1 MSKIERPD
9 IVAEILSG
17 SPQTSNNQDIL
28 DIEETSTGS
37 DVGKSAVSG
46 GLRGLL
52 SLLGLGGDI
61 QQISRLAESSATAG
75 AQRQLQ
81 DPEALA
87 NLPSGLQRAIKKQA
101 EVEPTSITDRT
112 LFPTSQQ
119 VISTVEPALPILGY
133 EPKTSLGRIAQSA
146 GEFAGGGV
154 PGKISAAPLAART
167 IGFGGIGAT
176 GATAEEV
183 LNVPQEAVSLPLM
196 AIAGGVSS
204 RVRPLEKALADTQ
217 VTGKARET
225 MQAAKELDFPLTA
238 VEAMEQPEL
247 DSLLLGAMRREDSS
261 KDIAEK
267 FITPRATASEAAVS
281 KQLEGLLLPDI
292 PQPKTTAKEAQEA
305 SKAVMGEVRKERTN
319 IVEPFYKAAES
330 ERLADTQSIQSL
342 IDEANSLIKSNRYSK
357 ETVSQLNYFIK
368 RISDKVTTKTKEP
381 KGRTI
386 LAPRKK
392 DKSKI
397 VPTNEISRLD
407 SVQRDISSRLKLPQE
422 SPNAVQ
428 QEARGVVGALNQKLD
443 DILVN
448 SSDNIRIGREKY
460 KEATIEIVDD
470 IGDTGI
476 AVIEA
481 TPEINMNTVVDV
493 IKNESIATPTTITK
507 LANALNQK
515 DPEVFSKIA
524 SYYLR
529 NAAKSSV
536 KPGQEITSGAQF
548 AKTVAGTKADKERLD
563 AILTGVARAKGL
575 NPKTVTSGFDK
586 LLDVMFASGRLS
598 QMKGAKVKV
607 DVPSPTDKGLLSAS
621 FVQPGKPIGDFFA
634 RRRNQ
639 KFFDGFTK
647 ALMSDDALTALE
659 ELAGASVNSRRFQA
673 LVSTIIASSR
683 ELAPTVE
690 TE

>member
-1 MSKIERPD
+1 MNDKQKELLKKFQK
-9 IVAEILSG
+9 EN
-17 SPQTSNNQDIL
+17 T
-28 DIEETSTGS
+28 ETSTGV

-119 VISTVEPALPILGY
+119 VISTVEPALPIVGY
-133 EPKTSLGRIAQSA
+133 EPKTAMGRIAQSA

-176 GATAEEV
+176 GASAEEV
-183 LNVPQEAVSLPLM
+183 LNVPQEYVSLPLTVL
-196 AIAGGVSS
+196 AGGISS
-204 RVRPLEKALADTQ
+204 RAKPLEKALFDTLSDS
-217 VTGKARET
+217 GKARET

-238 VEAMEQPEL
+238 VEAIGKPEL
-247 DSLLLGAMRREDSS
+247 DSLLLEAMRRKDSS

-267 FITPRATASEAAVS
+267 FITPRESASEAAVS
-281 KQLEGLLLPDI
+281 KQLEGLLGTPDI
-292 PQPKTTAKEAQEA
+292 DQPLTEAR
-305 SKAVMGEVRKERTN
+305 KIGEGVRKVMSDVKKQRTAITSPYFN
-319 IVEPFYKAAES
+319 LTKTETVK
-330 ERLADTQSIQSL
+330 DTNALQEL
-342 IDEANSLIKSNRYSK
+342 IDDMALALREGDLTNKA
-357 ETVSQLNYFIK
+357 ETIVNNNLLK
-368 RISDKVTTKTKEP
+368 RISTPIKNEKGEITGYKIKKGLDNINKLDEVHREVLSELKTPESRDSIDK
-381 KGRTI
+381 I
-386 LAPRKK
+386 NAY
-392 DKSKI
+392 KI
-397 VPTNEISRLD
+397 QEFNSRLD
-407 SVQRDISSRLKLPQE
+407 NIILDSSENLKKGREIFKNVTEAMVNDIGETGLSDIAKSAAATDSTITMDFIVDFVTNKNVATPQTVNKM
-422 SPNAVQ
+422 SL
-428 QEARGVVGALNQKLD
+428 ALNE
-443 DILVN
+443 VN
-448 SSDNIRIGREKY
+448 
-460 KEATIEIVDD
+460 
-470 IGDTGI
+470 
-476 AVIEA
+476 
-481 TPEINMNTVVDV
+481 PELF
-493 IKNESIATPTTITK
+493 P
-507 LANALNQK
+507 
-515 DPEVFSKIA
+515 KIA

-575 NPKTVTSGFDK
+575 NPKKVTSGFDK

-634 RRRNQ
+634 RRRNK

-659 ELAGASVNSRRFQA
+659 ELAGASFNRRGFQA

-683 ELAPTVE
+683 ELAPTVG